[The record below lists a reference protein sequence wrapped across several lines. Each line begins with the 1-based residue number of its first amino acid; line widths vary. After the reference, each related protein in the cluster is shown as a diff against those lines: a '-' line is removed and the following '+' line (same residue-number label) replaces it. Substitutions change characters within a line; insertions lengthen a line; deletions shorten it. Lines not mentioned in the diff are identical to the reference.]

1 MTTTRYVPPIPTT
14 EMVTIS
20 REALAVLSLVE
31 LTSNSHR
38 LLATL
43 LAYQDPDDGCAD
55 LSQAEMGSLL
65 GLSAPS
71 VNRAVK
77 QLADK
82 NLAWLLEPGAY
93 QIHPLL
99 TGGRCGLGWP
109 GCPGSTPSTPSSS
122 ANGCGNVTKAN
133 SPTLASARSGRD
145 LRRPSRPGRLRWL
158 CWEGQTTTTRDSGLA
173 LPTEPDREVG
183 AAAWQSTALWSVP
196 CGRQG
201 AVWPT
206 RPRSGCMTDDHDRP
220 SQALDAG
227 LSTQS
232 SKPLSVPRSSVSL
245 NNGPEVSP

>member
-99 TGGRCGLGWP
+99 TGGKMRAGLAGVP
-109 GCPGSTPSTPSSS
+109 RIDALDPEQFGE
-122 ANGCGNVTKAN
+122 
-133 SPTLASARSGRD
+133 
-145 LRRPSRPGRLRWL
+145 RLRQRY
-158 CWEGQTTTTRDSGLA
+158 EGQLA
-173 LPTEPDREVG
+173 NLG
-183 AAAWQSTALWSVP
+183 ISA
-196 CGRQG
+196 
-201 AVWPT
+201 
-206 RPRSGCMTDDHDRP
+206 
-220 SQALDAG
+220 
-227 LSTQS
+227 
-232 SKPLSVPRSSVSL
+232 
-245 NNGPEVSP
+245 